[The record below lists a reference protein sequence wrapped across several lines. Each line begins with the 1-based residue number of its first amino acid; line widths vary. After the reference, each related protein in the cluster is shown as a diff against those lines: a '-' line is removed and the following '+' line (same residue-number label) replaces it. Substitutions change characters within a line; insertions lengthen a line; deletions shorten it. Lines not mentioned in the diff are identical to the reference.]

1 MLVCFCF
8 TRIKTQVNDRL
19 YIYIY
24 ASLCWLIVSA
34 LEFNVFPS
42 RHVHGI
48 ACRLSSYLYF
58 IYFWI
63 H

>member
-1 MLVCFCF
+1 M
-8 TRIKTQVNDRL
+8 ID